1 LTIMELGMYKGST
14 KHLKLDIFDRDG
26 NKVMINTA
34 TLTLTLYRP
43 DGTVMSTFTSGFDPQ
58 PDGSV
63 VRSITIPETEPTGI
77 WKAVWRY
84 VDPDGNTFVEEV
96 PFVVS
101 DPVS

>member
-1 LTIMELGMYKGST
+1 MELGLYRGST
-14 KHLKLDIFDRDG
+14 KHLKLEIFDKDG
-26 NKVMINTA
+26 NRVVIDTA
-34 TLTLTLYRP
+34 SLSLTLYRP
-43 DGTVMSTFTSGFDPQ
+43 DGTVMVTFTGGFDPQ

-63 VRSITIPETEPTGI
+63 VKTITIPETESTGI
-77 WKAVWRY
+77 WRAVWRY

>member
-1 LTIMELGMYKGST
+1 MTITELGLYRGST
-14 KHLKLDIFDRDG
+14 KYLKLEIFDKDG
-26 NKVMINTA
+26 NKVTINTA

-43 DGTVMSTFTSGFDPQ
+43 DGTILSTFTSGFDPQ

-63 VRSITIPETEPTGI
+63 VKSITIPETEKTGI
-77 WKAVWRY
+77 WRAVWRY
-84 VDPDGNTFVEEV
+84 VDAEGNTFVEEV

>member
-1 LTIMELGMYKGST
+1 MTLIELGMYRGST
-14 KHLKLDIFDRDG
+14 KHLKLEIFDKDG
-26 NKVMINTA
+26 NKVVINTA
-34 TLTLTLYRP
+34 TLTLKLYRP
-43 DGTVMSTFTSGFDPQ
+43 NGTIFSTFTSGFDSQ

-63 VRSITIPETEPTGI
+63 VKSITIPETEPTGI

-84 VDPDGNTFVEEV
+84 DDPYGNTFVEEV